1 MYFIINALVRIFN
14 VDVLS
19 CLYSVLHLSELHQFF
34 FRDPCLQKVKRYYKK
49 ERAKKGAYLPVEFEE
64 EKISLDIPM
73 PDGVTVSEW
82 KLTPLVPPNVSL
94 TTSSFT
100 KCIQ

>member
-1 MYFIINALVRIFN
+1 MSMFLAACIQCCTCLNCTN
-14 VDVLS
+14 V
-19 CLYSVLHLSELHQFF
+19 F

-82 KLTPLVPPNVSL
+82 KLTPLVPPNVRL